1 MEESFWRRPLGLLL
15 LGAIMTVSAC
25 SAHPDIYR
33 AEASGDGTILHFE
46 MGACNGDFETVVD
59 EAVDEVTVSIT
70 DRRQRNPFFGD
81 DCAGTAGPI
90 HLAQPLGD
98 RLLINGSDRSE
109 IPVWY
114 TPWNQAKYTE
124 AEYLAAVEAAGR
136 CVQVASPDAV
146 ITITTHPDG
155 YPDLS
160 VEWPDLDDG
169 EQSDGNS
176 FSDCNDQYV
185 EPLRR

>member
-1 MEESFWRRPLGLLL
+1 MKSWKASAIVVVATATLLAS
-15 LGAIMTVSAC
+15 GC
-25 SAHPDIYR
+25 SANPDIYR

-46 MGACNGDFETVVD
+46 VGACNGDFETVVD
-59 EAVDEVTVSIT
+59 ETVDQVTVNIT
-70 DRRQRNPFFGD
+70 DLRQRNPFYGD
-81 DCAGTAGPI
+81 DCAGVVGPI
-90 HLAQPLGD
+90 QLAQPLDD

-109 IPVWY
+109 IPVYY

-136 CVQVASPDAV
+136 CVQEASPDAV
-146 ITITTHPDG
+146 ITIKTHPDG

-160 VEWPDLDDG
+160 VEWPDVADG
-169 EQSDGNS
+169 DQSVRNS